1 MNLSKETITTKKQQ
15 SILFSLQDVSKT
27 FSDGTEA
34 LSKIS
39 FDIFEREILVIS
51 GPNGS
56 GKSVLLKL
64 LVNLYEPTA
73 GTLLYK
79 NRLVKA
85 WGSAINREVGFVFQ
99 DADVQ
104 ILGDTVEEDICF
116 GPENFGIKGKELS
129 DAVTHALS
137 AVGLLHKRTSRPA
150 VLSGGEK
157 RRLAIAGVLAM
168 GAKTIIL
175 DEPYANLDWEGVR
188 LVNETIK
195 TLYELGYTFII
206 VTHEL
211 EKLAG
216 AAHRIA
222 ILHKGSLKTLGKPEA
237 VFAEPLEQWGVRDP
251 RVQYHCL
258 ADCVW

>member
-1 MNLSKETITTKKQQ
+1 MSLHKETIINKMQQ
-15 SILFSLQDVSKT
+15 NVLFSLQDVSKS
-27 FSDGTEA
+27 FPDGTEA

-39 FDIFEREILVIS
+39 FDIFEHEILVIS

-64 LVNLYEPTA
+64 LVNLYEPTT

-79 NRLVKA
+79 GRTVKS
-85 WGSAINREVGFVFQ
+85 WGTTINREVGFVFQ

-104 ILGDTVEEDICF
+104 ILGDTVEEDVRF
-116 GPENFGIKGKELS
+116 GPENLGVKGKELT
-129 DAVTHALS
+129 DAVTHALT
-137 AVGLLHKRTSRPA
+137 AVGLMHKQTARPA

-168 GAKTIIL
+168 GVKTIIM

-195 TLYELGYTFII
+195 SLYELGYTFII

-211 EKLAG
+211 EKIAG

-222 ILHKGSLKTLGKPEA
+222 VLHKGELKALGKPEA
-237 VFAEPLEQWGVRDP
+237 VFSEPLEQWGVRDP
-251 RVQYHCL
+251 RMQYHSF